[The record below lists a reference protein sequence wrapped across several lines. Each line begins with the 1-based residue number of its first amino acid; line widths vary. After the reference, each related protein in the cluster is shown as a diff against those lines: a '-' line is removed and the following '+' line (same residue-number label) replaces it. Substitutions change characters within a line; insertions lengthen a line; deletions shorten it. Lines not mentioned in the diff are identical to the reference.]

1 MDEKRQIALLIAVA
15 FGIAIGASLL
25 ALAVP
30 ILSDGDLVIADYKA
44 ELREDGTFTE
54 TYLYEVKASGK
65 YRMLFRYWDDPLALE
80 PLDSP
85 SIELKDMQVPP
96 GLIGYVKEY
105 DGTVSIYGEGT
116 MTAPPLI

>member
-1 MDEKRQIALLIAVA
+1 MDEKQQIALLIAVA

-54 TYLYEVKASGK
+54 TYLYEVKAL
-65 YRMLFRYWDDPLALE
+65 R
-80 PLDSP
+80 
-85 SIELKDMQVPP
+85 
-96 GLIGYVKEY
+96 
-105 DGTVSIYGEGT
+105 
-116 MTAPPLI
+116 